1 MISGLKTFPARR
13 FDDERGFFTEL
24 YNEFLPGIPQDLKFN
39 LGQVNISYSK
49 QGTIR
54 GMHYQTDPPMGK
66 YFRLIKGSILLVELD
81 IRKTSRTYGETEKFF
96 ITDKDPYAVWIPYGF
111 ANGFIALEDSLIGY
125 VCTGHYNPSTERA
138 INPLSPCLTSIWESV
153 YPDQSTLLIS
163 NKDKQA
169 PMFDKLEKML
179 YIDIE

>member
-1 MISGLKTFPARR
+1 MIKGLKTFPARR

-39 LGQVNISYSK
+39 LGQVNISFSK

-54 GMHYQTDPPMGK
+54 GMHYQTDPPMAK

-81 IRKTSRTYGETEKFF
+81 IRKKSPTYGETEKFF
-96 ITDKDPYAVWIPYGF
+96 ISDKDPYAVWIPYGF

-125 VCTGHYNPSTERA
+125 VCTGNYNPSTECA
-138 INPLSPCLTSIWESV
+138 ISPLSPELMPIWSEA
-153 YPDQSTLLIS
+153 YPDESSFIIS
-163 NKDKQA
+163 DKDKSA
-169 PMFDKLEKML
+169 PIFVKSEKLL
-179 YIDIE
+179 YIE